1 MNGFMYT
8 CQRKSENGKS
18 SQWMCV
24 KNKQLSCKG
33 RLKISYNEDRA
44 DETGAHN
51 HMPNVA
57 ECKASMATAS
67 VKRRAEDEPHTSAL
81 HITQAVYG
89 TADDETLAALPKEAS
104 LKRSIRRTR
113 RENQPN
119 LPKSFAELQEIPEN
133 YTELDGGSILAF
145 DSEPGERRVI
155 ILGSLPA
162 FEDMSR
168 SDMWFCDGTFKST
181 PEIISQLYTIHY
193 QKHENVIL
201 GCVALMADKSEE
213 SYKILFQEL
222 KNLLPAGR
230 RSGPSRISMDFEI
243 AAMHAFKQVFPLA
256 TENYCFFHFS
266 QSMWRKA
273 QNSGIAT
280 LYSTD
285 EAIRTQFHSVLG
297 LAFIPEDH
305 VVNAF
310 LELKENSRAEM
321 DDILDLVEDYYILGR
336 RRGRGRQT
344 PRYPIETWNVVART
358 VRGAPRTNNSVEAWN
373 RRWNALIGKPH
384 PNIFEFLLALKKE
397 IEYST
402 SQRILLEHGNSPPR
416 KRAKYMKTDDRLQRL
431 TERLIER
438 LDDGG
443 INYLEHLQ
451 AVGLQARGTFD

>member
-1 MNGFMYT
+1 
-8 CQRKSENGKS
+8 
-18 SQWMCV
+18 
-24 KNKQLSCKG
+24 
-33 RLKISYNEDRA
+33 
-44 DETGAHN
+44 
-51 HMPNVA
+51 
-57 ECKASMATAS
+57 
-67 VKRRAEDEPHTSAL
+67 
-81 HITQAVYG
+81 
-89 TADDETLAALPKEAS
+89 
-104 LKRSIRRTR
+104 
-113 RENQPN
+113 
-119 LPKSFAELQEIPEN
+119 
-133 YTELDGGSILAF
+133 
-145 DSEPGERRVI
+145 
-155 ILGSLPA
+155 
-162 FEDMSR
+162 
-168 SDMWFCDGTFKST
+168 
-181 PEIISQLYTIHY
+181 
-193 QKHENVIL
+193 
-201 GCVALMADKSEE
+201 
-213 SYKILFQEL
+213 
-222 KNLLPAGR
+222 
-230 RSGPSRISMDFEI
+230 
-243 AAMHAFKQVFPLA
+243 
-256 TENYCFFHFS
+256 
-266 QSMWRKA
+266 MWRKA

-310 LELKENSRAEM
+310 LELRENSRAEM

-438 LDDGG
+438 LDDGE
-443 INYLEHLQ
+443 INYLEHLK